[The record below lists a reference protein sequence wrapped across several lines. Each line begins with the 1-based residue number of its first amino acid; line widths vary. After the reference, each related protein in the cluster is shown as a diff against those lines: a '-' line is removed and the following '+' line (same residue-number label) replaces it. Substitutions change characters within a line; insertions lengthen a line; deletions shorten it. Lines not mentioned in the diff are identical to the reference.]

1 MTLIVFVEA
10 FQAVKG
16 VGMDEGV
23 AVGYVLLPASCLPF
37 SVFLGEVFAVKLSEG
52 GGFGIVLIP
61 AVELPD
67 TVLIITSCVGCRAR
81 HKYAAHYADADNQAY
96 NSEGWKV

>member
-1 MTLIVFVEA
+1 MA
-10 FQAVKG
+10 
-16 VGMDEGV
+16 EGV
-23 AVGYVLLPASCLPF
+23 AVGYVLLPTTGLPV
-37 SVFLGEVFAVKLSEG
+37 SVLLGEVFAVELSEG

-67 TVLIITSCVGCRAR
+67 TVLIITPCVGCRVR

-96 NSEGWKV
+96 NSKGGKV